1 MENENMEMPSYWP
14 SVIIGALFVGIVSSI
29 FGLVSQYMTINSE
42 PTGAPF
48 TVADSLGIVS
58 CLVAAF
64 GGFISVRHYA
74 KENDITFKIGK
85 GAVIGLFVGFVGTIV
100 GTVINLIWTYVI
112 DTNLTQNF
120 YDWQIRDLETQNLPQ
135 EQFEMA
141 LNFIP
146 EPGSISAL
154 LWVIGFGLIGFGI
167 VNLITGIIAAKVF
180 ASEE

>member
-1 MENENMEMPSYWP
+1 
-14 SVIIGALFVGIVSSI
+14 
-29 FGLVSQYMTINSE
+29 
-42 PTGAPF
+42 
-48 TVADSLGIVS
+48 
-58 CLVAAF
+58 
-64 GGFISVRHYA
+64 
-74 KENDITFKIGK
+74 
-85 GAVIGLFVGFVGTIV
+85 FVGTIV